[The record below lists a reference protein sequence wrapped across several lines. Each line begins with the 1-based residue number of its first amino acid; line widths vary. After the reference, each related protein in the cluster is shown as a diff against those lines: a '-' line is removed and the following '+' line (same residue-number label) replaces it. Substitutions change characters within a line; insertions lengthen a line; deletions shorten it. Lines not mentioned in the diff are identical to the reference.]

1 MKRVGARRGERRGAD
16 GDGVK
21 KTTRYHSGKM
31 KTGPDDTICAIS
43 SAAGVGGIGVLRMSG
58 PAAHAILK
66 AIFRPRKKKRSFASH
81 RLCLGWIFDPDTN
94 SDLDEVFAVFMKAPA
109 TYTRAPMAEV
119 YSHGGSA
126 VQKLILALMMRQGAR
141 LAQPGEF
148 TKRAFLSGRI
158 DLAQAESVLDIIESE
173 SETELACAL
182 AQVQGRLS
190 ARINAAKQQ
199 VLTLLAE
206 VEAEIDFPDEALD
219 LPPEAGRAARVGAVC
234 AGIARLI
241 SSYDEGRAVR
251 QGVTVLI
258 VGRTNVGKSS
268 LFNALV
274 QRDRAIVT
282 PIAGTTRDLVEDAVR
297 IEGIKFTFTDTA
309 GLRPPGDAIERE
321 GIARV
326 RKKIPE
332 ADIILWVID
341 ASETYTSE
349 DEEIR
354 HALGDKKV
362 IVVLN
367 KADLPPTIDASDG
380 DGQGRGLAAAASRVN
395 VSALTGSGIDDLKQ
409 MLLQTHASL
418 PGDREGAALLITNVR
433 HKDALVRA
441 EAALARACRCVG
453 KDEPIAFFAFELKD
467 ALRCLGEIT
476 GETCGV
482 DVLDEIFSR
491 FCIGK

>member
-1 MKRVGARRGERRGAD
+1 
-16 GDGVK
+16 
-21 KTTRYHSGKM
+21 M
-31 KTGPDDTICAIS
+31 KTERDDTICAIS

-58 PAAHAILK
+58 PAAPAILK
-66 AIFRPRKKKRSFASH
+66 AIFRPRKRIRSFASH
-81 RLCLGWIFDPDTN
+81 RLYLGWVFDPDTN
-94 SDLDEVFAVFMKAPA
+94 SDLDEVFAVFMKAPR

-119 YSHGGSA
+119 YSHGGPA

-141 LAQPGEF
+141 LAEPGEF
-148 TKRAFLSGRI
+148 TKKAFLSGRI

-173 SETELACAL
+173 SEGELACAL
-182 AQVQGRLS
+182 AHVQGLLS
-190 ARINAAKQQ
+190 ARINAAKQE

-219 LPPEAGRAARVGAVC
+219 LPPEAGRAARLGAVR

-251 QGVTVLI
+251 QGVAVLI

-268 LFNALV
+268 LLNALV

-282 PIAGTTRDLVEDAVR
+282 PIAGTTRDLVEDTIR
-297 IEGIKFTFTDTA
+297 IKGVKFTLTDTA

-321 GIARV
+321 GIERV
-326 RKKIPE
+326 RKRIPE
-332 ADIILWVID
+332 TDIILWVID
-341 ASETYTSE
+341 ASETYTRE
-349 DEEIR
+349 DEEVWNAI
-354 HALGDKKV
+354 DCKKV
-362 IVVLN
+362 IAVLN
-367 KADLPPTIDASDG
+367 KADLPPVIDAGDG
-380 DGQGRGLAAAASRVN
+380 DAPGIDSDGRGLAAVAASHIN

-409 MLLQTHASL
+409 MLIEAYASL
-418 PGDREGAALLITNVR
+418 LGDREGAHLLITNVR
-433 HKDALVRA
+433 HRDALVKA
-441 EAALARACRCVG
+441 EAALARASRWAE
-453 KDEPIAFFAFELKD
+453 KDGPIAFFAFELKD

-476 GETCGV
+476 GETCAV

>member
-1 MKRVGARRGERRGAD
+1 M
-16 GDGVK
+16 
-21 KTTRYHSGKM
+21 M

-66 AIFRPRKKKRSFASH
+66 AIFWPGKRTRSFASH
-81 RLCLGWIFDPDTN
+81 RLYLGWVVDPDTN
-94 SDLDEVFAVFMKAPA
+94 SDLDEVFAVFMKAPR

-126 VQKLILALMMRQGAR
+126 AQKAILGLMMRQGAR
-141 LAQPGEF
+141 LAEPGEF

-173 SETELACAL
+173 SESELACAL
-182 AQVQGRLS
+182 AHVQGVLS
-190 ARINAAKQQ
+190 SHINAAKQE
-199 VLTLLAE
+199 VLTLLSE

-219 LPPEAGRAARVGAVC
+219 LPPGPGRAGRVGAVR
-234 AGIARLI
+234 AAVARLV

-251 QGVTVLI
+251 QGVSVLI

-268 LFNALV
+268 LLNALV

-282 PIAGTTRDLVEDAVR
+282 PIAGTTRDLVEDTIR
-297 IEGIKFTFTDTA
+297 IAGAKFTLTDTA
-309 GLRPPGDAIERE
+309 GLRPPGDVIEKE

-326 RKKIPE
+326 WKRIPE

-341 ASETYTSE
+341 ASQAYTSE
-349 DEEIR
+349 DEEVWR
-354 HALGDKKV
+354 AVEGKRV
-362 IVVLN
+362 IAVLN
-367 KADLPPTIDASDG
+367 KADLPPSTDTGCDAGGS
-380 DGQGRGLAAAASRVN
+380 RGLAAIAASRID
-395 VSALTGSGIDDLKQ
+395 VSALTGSGIDNLKQ
-409 MLLQTHASL
+409 VLSEAGGAL
-418 PGDREGAALLITNVR
+418 PGDEKVSRLLITNVR
-433 HKDALVRA
+433 HKDALVKA
-441 EAALARACRCVG
+441 EAALGRAGRFAESDG
-453 KDEPIAFFAFELKD
+453 PLAFFGFELKE
-467 ALRCLGEIT
+467 ALRYLGEIT
-476 GETCGV
+476 GETCDV

>member
-1 MKRVGARRGERRGAD
+1 
-16 GDGVK
+16 
-21 KTTRYHSGKM
+21 M
-31 KTGPDDTICAIS
+31 KTDPDDTICAIS

-66 AIFRPRKKKRSFASH
+66 AIFRPRKRTRSFASR
-81 RLCLGWIFDPDTN
+81 RLYLGWVFDPDTN

-126 VQKLILALMMRQGAR
+126 VQKLILALMIRQGAR
-141 LAQPGEF
+141 LAEPGEF

-173 SETELACAL
+173 SESELACAL
-182 AQVQGRLS
+182 AHVQGILS
-190 ARINAAKQQ
+190 ARINAAKQE

-219 LPPEAGRAARVGAVC
+219 LPPKAGRAARLGAVR

-251 QGVTVLI
+251 QGVAVLI

-268 LFNALV
+268 LLNALV

-282 PIAGTTRDLVEDAVR
+282 PIAGTTRDLVEDTIR
-297 IEGIKFTFTDTA
+297 IKGVKFTLTDTA

-321 GIARV
+321 GIERV
-326 RKKIPE
+326 RKRIPE

-341 ASETYTSE
+341 ASETYTCE
-349 DEEIR
+349 DEEVR
-354 HALGDKKV
+354 HAIDCKKV
-362 IVVLN
+362 IAVLN
-367 KADLPPTIDASDG
+367 KADLPPMIDAGDG
-380 DGQGRGLAAAASRVN
+380 DGPGIDGDGRGRGLAAIAASRIN

-409 MLLQTHASL
+409 MLIEACASL
-418 PGDREGAALLITNVR
+418 PGDREVSRLLITNVR
-433 HKDALVRA
+433 HKDALVKA
-441 EAALARACRCVG
+441 EAALARAGPCAENDG
-453 KDEPIAFFAFELKD
+453 PIAFFAFELKE

-476 GETCGV
+476 GETCAV